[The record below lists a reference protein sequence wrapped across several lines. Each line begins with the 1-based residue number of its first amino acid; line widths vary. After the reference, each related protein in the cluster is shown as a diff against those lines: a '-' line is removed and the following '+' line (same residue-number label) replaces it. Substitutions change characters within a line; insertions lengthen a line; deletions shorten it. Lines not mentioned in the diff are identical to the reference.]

1 MEGHIRLRHS
11 HLHVALRV
19 SIPSDGVELA
29 PLHWCLRRS
38 HKPSKTLKQPQ
49 THFWGLPW
57 KTETHLNLSLYYSTD
72 LFVLWVS
79 PTPNGSRLQSSLR
92 QDSDHHSQHTILVAG
107 SMGGGIFLLLFFL
120 SFPLYIFQRDIFILL
135 CCYITIAN
143 NNQNGYIPAFHCN
156 QIFSKINPTYM
167 YLQTKIIHCCFS
179 LSHPKGSI
187 NKNLGYPF
195 LQGWVEQPQRWSPN
209 LYLNDITWSMAHL
222 TKVSL
227 IILQFSHCFVHS
239 RAFLK
244 CVDPN
249 ILYIETI
256 FSEVRK
262 AARIYV
268 N

>member
-1 MEGHIRLRHS
+1 MVNDWKQSSISGGQGALLRSDLTLPVSSREKEMSFWVCGGNPQKIEVVNTHHQRTQEGFYHADCHPLHTLPVEGHICLRHS

-38 HKPSKTLKQPQ
+38 HKPSKTLNQPQ

-92 QDSDHHSQHTILVAG
+92 QDSDHHSQYTILVAG

-120 SFPLYIFQRDIFILL
+120 SFPLYIFQRDIFIVL

-143 NNQNGYIPAFHCN
+143 NNQNGYIPAFYCN

-167 YLQTKIIHCCFS
+167 YL
-179 LSHPKGSI
+179 
-187 NKNLGYPF
+187 
-195 LQGWVEQPQRWSPN
+195 
-209 LYLNDITWSMAHL
+209 
-222 TKVSL
+222 
-227 IILQFSHCFVHS
+227 
-239 RAFLK
+239 
-244 CVDPN
+244 
-249 ILYIETI
+249 
-256 FSEVRK
+256 
-262 AARIYV
+262 
-268 N
+268 